1 MHSLY
6 ESYPLLPGVNHG
18 IGYTQPLRIDCL
30 SLQLSAAHLGQHAAS
45 RSALLTYLLCGE
57 AEIKCTMVAEPVLGN
72 VARKFT
78 QYVMKSL
85 NNPPVLS
92 YICRD

>member
-1 MHSLY
+1 MALAILNHSALTV
-6 ESYPLLPGVNHG
+6 SA
-18 IGYTQPLRIDCL
+18 
-30 SLQLSAAHLGQHAAS
+30 SSLSAAHLGQHAAS